1 MHQAITPIK
10 ENQMSEQKQIQ
21 DEFEQELIEAL
32 NAVEQGYITEQ
43 RMAIIRYACGVY
55 VERNKT
61 FNFDEILNTGA
72 K

>member
-1 MHQAITPIK
+1 
-10 ENQMSEQKQIQ
+10 MSEQKQMQ
-21 DEFEQELIEAL
+21 DDFEQELIEAL

-61 FNFDEILNTGA
+61 FDFNEI
-72 K
+72 